1 MRRIAALLLGAG
13 ATMAAA
19 VEKAGAEAADA
30 KLRPVLEAMLAEPL
44 EATSPT
50 GLRTASYLLAR
61 RFNRGVDDVDGYVY
75 LLKLLCGQAL
85 RLAEQHP
92 DAAAD
97 YQEAAAVLTYNLA
110 ADTWPGWGPGQ
121 VGPVTHAHRRLGLAA
136 ARRNVALAAELR
148 LPPSRRNG
156 YWILGAQLLAD
167 GDAAA
172 AAEAFAES
180 RDLAATAGNDA
191 GRLMAQGWLHVSA
204 ILAGRNER
212 ADLAAI
218 VDKLR
223 EQGQEGRFYADQY
236 QTALGVFGS
245 PANPARR
252 R

>member
-1 MRRIAALLLGAG
+1 MTRRVAALLLLGAG

-30 KLRPVLEAMLAEPL
+30 KLRPVLEAMLAEPF

-50 GLRTASYLLAR
+50 GLRTASYLLAH

-97 YQEAAAVLTYNLA
+97 YQEAAVALTYNLA
-110 ADTWPGWGPGQ
+110 ADTWPGWGLGQ
-121 VGPVTHAHRRLGLAA
+121 VGPVTQAHRRLGLAA

-148 LPPSRRNG
+148 LPSNRRRNG

-167 GDAAA
+167 GDASA

-180 RDLAATAGNDA
+180 RDLAAAAGNNT

-204 ILAGRNER
+204 ILAGQNER

-218 VDKLR
+218 VAELR
-223 EQGQEGRFYADQY
+223 RQGGDGGFYADQY
-236 QTALGVFGS
+236 QTALDVFGG
-245 PANPARR
+245 PEDD
-252 R
+252 